1 MSFGASQFRSLFS
14 SLEKIVAGSDIE
26 NALSESI
33 SQIGPILN
41 SLGVGNSN
49 AVNISENADSIV
61 VEIQI
66 PGFDRT
72 QLKLWV
78 EGHMLFVACERAQSA
93 PSNQT
98 RFHQTEFT
106 NKDYTRSIHLPINTD
121 TSKVH
126 ASILRGILTVKFSKL
141 PENEKIEI
149 VIE

>member
-14 SLEKIVAGSDIE
+14 SIEKIVAGSDIE

-33 SQIGPILN
+33 SQIGPLLN

-49 AVNISENADSIV
+49 AVNICENADSIV
-61 VEIQI
+61 VEIQV

-78 EGHMLFVACERAQSA
+78 EGQMLFVSCERAQST
-93 PSNQT
+93 PSNQS
-98 RFHQTEFT
+98 RYHQTEFT

-121 TSKVH
+121 TSKVN
-126 ASILRGILTVKFSKL
+126 ASVLRGILTVKFAKL